1 MPIPRSTRRIAAL
14 AAATMALGGLAACS
28 SSGSSGSASGSST
41 AAPGSGSTVAAPATS
56 GTSAKP
62 QSGGTLNVVAATGPD
77 HMDTVQAYYTADYEL
92 ERIYARTL
100 VSYPSEPY
108 SSTSGTAWT
117 TDVTPVADA
126 ATQVPTTANG
136 GITDGGKVY
145 TFHIKQGVD
154 WDTTPAR
161 QVTADD
167 FIREFKAF
175 FNPVSPVGNPGYYTS
190 TIQGLQAY
198 STAETNF
205 FANAKKEPPTAANI
219 ASFQNSH
226 DISGIKAVN
235 SSTIQFTLNSAASDF
250 IYMLAMPFASARPV
264 EYDKFVPNSIQL
276 DEGLIS
282 DGPYSLNQYV
292 AGKSITFKKNPAWN
306 QSTDTLR
313 HNYVNAIDVTLGV
326 TSAETQ
332 LSDIQAGSM
341 DLTNDTGVNPS
352 SVQSL
357 VQSKA
362 PNFAIWP
369 WSTINYMVFNLRSP
383 NSGGVMSK
391 VGVRQALEYG
401 LDKSAA
407 IKSSGGA
414 YVSTQLNGAIPPGND
429 GFISTNPYPDNNGTG
444 NEATCKSTLAKA
456 GYPNGIKLTYMY
468 ANDSTNVRLF
478 QSIQASLA
486 NCGITLTGKA
496 VPGSSFFVDLGNA
509 PENNKAGTW
518 DMAQAAW
525 IPDWFGNNGRS
536 VIQALFQ
543 GPNCVVNTVNYG
555 CYDSSTV
562 NNLIN
567 TAESATT
574 ESAATAAWTQANQQ
588 IMKDA
593 VIVPFF
599 SQTFPLIASKRV
611 RGVLPD
617 GSSYGTALFSPTIG
631 DPDLANV
638 WIDSSGS

>member
-1 MPIPRSTRRIAAL
+1 MSRSTKRVAAL
-14 AAATMALGGLAACS
+14 VAAIMAGGGLAACS
-28 SSGSSGSASGSST
+28 SGSNSPSGTST
-41 AAPGSGSTVAAPATS
+41 AKPTSTAAAPATS

-77 HMDTVQAYYTADYEL
+77 HMDTVQAYYTADYQF
-92 ERIYARTL
+92 ERIYSRQL
-100 VSYPSEPY
+100 VTYPTVPY
-108 SSTSGTAWT
+108 TTTSGDAWT
-117 TDVTPVADA
+117 QDVTPVPDA
-126 ATQVPTTANG
+126 ATAVPTAANG

-145 TFHIKQGVD
+145 TFHIKPGVM

-175 FNPVSPVGNPGYYTS
+175 FNPVSPVGNPGYYES
-190 TIQGLQAY
+190 TIQGLTAY
-198 STAETNF
+198 ANAETAF

-219 ASFQNSH
+219 AKFQDSH
-226 DISGIKAVN
+226 SISGIKAVN
-235 SSTIQFTLNSAASDF
+235 SSTLQFTLTSAASDF
-250 IYMLAMPFASARPV
+250 IYMLAMPFASARPA
-264 EYDKFVPNSIQL
+264 EYDAYVPNSAQL
-276 DEGLIS
+276 NTHIVS
-282 DGPYSLNQYV
+282 DGPYSASSYV
-292 AGKSITFKKNPAWN
+292 AGKSITFAKNSAWQ
-306 QSTDTLR
+306 QSTDTVR
-313 HNYVNAIDVTLGV
+313 HAYVNSIVLTEGV
-326 TSAETQ
+326 TSAQTQ
-332 LSDIQAGSM
+332 LSDVQAGSQ

-352 SVQSL
+352 SVSQL
-357 VQSKA
+357 AASKA

-369 WSTINYMVFNLRSP
+369 WSTINYMVFNPRSP
-383 NSGGVMSK
+383 NDGGVMSK

-401 LDKSAA
+401 IDKTAA
-407 IKSSGGA
+407 IKSSGGPL
-414 YVSTQLNGAIPPGND
+414 VSTLLNGAIPPGND
-429 GFISTNPYPDNNGTG
+429 GFLTTNPYPDNNGTG
-444 NEATCKSTLAKA
+444 DETACKNALTKA
-456 GYPNGIKLTYMY
+456 GYPNGVTLTYMY
-468 ANDSTNVRLF
+468 ANDSVNVRLF
-478 QSIQASLA
+478 EAIQASLA
-486 NCGITLTGKA
+486 GCGIKLTGKA
-496 VPGSSFFVDLGNA
+496 VPGSSFYVDLGNA

-555 CYDSSTV
+555 CYNSSTV
-562 NNLIN
+562 NSLI
-567 TAESATT
+567 TKAEAATT
-574 ESAATAAWTQANQQ
+574 EEAATTDWTQANQQ

-617 GSSYGTALFSPTIG
+617 GSSYPTALFSPTIG

-638 WIDSSGS
+638 WLASS